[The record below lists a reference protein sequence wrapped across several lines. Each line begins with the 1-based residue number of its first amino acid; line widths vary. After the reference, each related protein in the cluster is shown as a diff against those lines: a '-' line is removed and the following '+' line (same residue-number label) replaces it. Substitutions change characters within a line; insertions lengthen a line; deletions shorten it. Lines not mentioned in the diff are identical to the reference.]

1 MGLLEKHKDYVLRA
15 KDFHKKEAT
24 IKVSRAAVGC
34 RAHNRRAP
42 ELRHLGQPARER
54 LTGHAHQNVTQPA
67 S

>member
-1 MGLLEKHKDYVLRA
+1 VGLLEKHKDYVLRA

-42 ELRHLGQPARER
+42 ELQHLGQPARER
-54 LTGHAHQNVTQPA
+54 RDRSGTPELMHPA